1 MSQDNVWS
9 LFKLHRAKKENQT
22 ERTEQHNGNQQALNL
37 RDIKERTRHDK
48 DLKKHT
54 ARVASSADENATN
67 PDPLLC
73 P

>member
-1 MSQDNVWS
+1 MQSSRNNS
-9 LFKLHRAKKENQT
+9 TINAPNRMLT
-22 ERTEQHNGNQQALNL
+22 L
-37 RDIKERTRHDK
+37 RSGIIQPDIKERTRHDK

>member
-1 MSQDNVWS
+1 MQSPRNNS
-9 LFKLHRAKKENQT
+9 TINAPNRMLT
-22 ERTEQHNGNQQALNL
+22 L
-37 RDIKERTRHDK
+37 RSGIIRPDIKERTRHDK

>member
-1 MSQDNVWS
+1 M
-9 LFKLHRAKKENQT
+9 
-22 ERTEQHNGNQQALNL
+22 ALNL